1 MSNKSIIIWAII
13 ILCFLFGLF
22 KLRENYDNHLK
33 VVSAT
38 IVSHPNIVMGRYHH
52 IDYITLVKT
61 YDGYIQ
67 EIKGIGYY
75 SLPIGSKISIS
86 VYRP

>member
-22 KLRENYDNHLK
+22 KLSENYDNHLK

-38 IVSHPNIVMGRYHH
+38 IVSHPNLVMDRYHD
-52 IDYITLVKT
+52 IEYRTLIET
-61 YDGYIQ
+61 DDGYIQ
-67 EIKGIGYY
+67 EIKGISYY
-75 SLPIGSKISIS
+75 TLPIGSRISIS
-86 VYRP
+86 VHRP